1 MLRSLLAAMAACALV
16 PATSMAATHTVAP
29 GETLWGIAYA
39 NNLPTSAVAAA
50 NGLSAEA
57 RVVAGT
63 NLTIPV
69 PGQAPTPP
77 VNPAPSAPGTTT
89 APAATGGG
97 GYRVQTGDTLSG
109 IAVRQG
115 VSLSALAAA
124 NGLRTDSWAIQGTT
138 LKLPAPGSAPV
149 SEAAESPQAA
159 GQGAPEAMGAYKVR
173 PGDTLSGLAAAAR
186 VPAAQMAYMNGL
198 NPTSQLVAGTII
210 KLPTGAAIN
219 TTIPAPARTIVPQAA
234 PMASPGRLSA
244 GQVGTLAA
252 QSGAPSSLAAAIAWQ
267 ESGFNNAMISPANA
281 RGVMQVMP
289 GTWSWVQSNLSST
302 RLDPSSPTDN
312 VKAGSLYLAHLLRE
326 TNGDPSLAA
335 AGYYQGLSSV
345 RRIGMLPETRR
356 YVANVLALRARFGG

>member
-50 NGLSAEA
+50 NGLSTEA

-63 NLTIPV
+63 NLTIPA
-69 PGQAPTPP
+69 PGQAPIPP
-77 VNPAPSAPGTTT
+77 VNAAPSSPGIAL
-89 APAATGGG
+89 APAASGGG
-97 GYRVQTGDTLSG
+97 GYRVAPGDTLSA
-109 IAVRQG
+109 IAASHG
-115 VSLSALAAA
+115 VSLGALAAA
-124 NGLRTDSWAIQGTT
+124 NGLKLDSWVIQGTT
-138 LKLPAPGSAPV
+138 LRLPAPVSAPLG
-149 SEAAESPQAA
+149 QAA
-159 GQGAPEAMGAYKVR
+159 PAAAGPGAPEAMGAYKVR

-198 NPTSQLVAGTII
+198 NPTSQLIAGTIL

-219 TTIPAPARTIVPQAA
+219 TTTPAPARTIVPQAA
-234 PMASPGRLSA
+234 PMATPGRLNA

-252 QSGAPSSLAAAIAWQ
+252 QAGAPSSLAAAIAWQ

-302 RLDPSSPTDN
+302 RLDPSSATDN

>member
-1 MLRSLLAAMAACALV
+1 MFRSLLAAMAACALV

-39 NNLPTSAVAAA
+39 NNLPTSAVATA
-50 NGLSAEA
+50 NGLSTEA

-63 NLTIPV
+63 NLTIPA

-77 VNPAPSAPGTTT
+77 VNPVPSSPGTTT
-89 APAATGGG
+89 TPAASGGG
-97 GYRVQTGDTLSG
+97 GYRVAPGDTLTG
-109 IAVRQG
+109 IAARQG
-115 VSLSALAAA
+115 VSLGSLAAA
-124 NGLRTDSWAIQGTT
+124 NGLKLDSWVIQGTT
-138 LKLPAPGSAPV
+138 LRLPAPGSAPV
-149 SEAAESPQAA
+149 AQAA
-159 GQGAPEAMGAYKVR
+159 PATGQGAPEAMGAYKVR

-198 NPTSQLVAGTII
+198 NPTAQLVAGTII

-219 TTIPAPARTIVPQAA
+219 TTTPAPARTIVPQAA

-289 GTWSWVQSNLSST
+289 GTWSWVQANLSSA

-326 TNGDPSLAA
+326 TGGDPSLAA
-335 AGYYQGLSSV
+335 AGYYQGLASV
-345 RRIGMLPETRR
+345 RRIGMLPETQR
-356 YVANVLALRARFGG
+356 YVANVLALRGRFGG

>member
-1 MLRSLLAAMAACALV
+1 MFRSLLAAMAACALV

-39 NNLPTSAVAAA
+39 NNLPTSAVATA
-50 NGLSAEA
+50 NGLSTEA

-63 NLTIPV
+63 NLTIPA

-77 VNPAPSAPGTTT
+77 VNPVPSSPGTTT
-89 APAATGGG
+89 TPAASGGG
-97 GYRVQTGDTLSG
+97 GYRVAPGDTLTG
-109 IAVRQG
+109 IAARQG
-115 VSLSALAAA
+115 VSLGSLAAA
-124 NGLRTDSWAIQGTT
+124 NGLKLDSWVIQGTT
-138 LKLPAPGSAPV
+138 LRLPAPGSAPV
-149 SEAAESPQAA
+149 AQAA
-159 GQGAPEAMGAYKVR
+159 PASAQGAPEAMGAYKVR

-198 NPTSQLVAGTII
+198 NPTAQLVAGTII

-219 TTIPAPARTIVPQAA
+219 TTTPAPARTIVPQAA

-289 GTWSWVQSNLSST
+289 GTWSWVQANLSSA

-335 AGYYQGLSSV
+335 AGYYQGLASV
-345 RRIGMLPETRR
+345 RRIGMLPETQR
-356 YVANVLALRARFGG
+356 YVANVLALRGRFGG

>member
-39 NNLPTSAVAAA
+39 NNLPTSAVATA
-50 NGLSAEA
+50 NGLSTEA

-63 NLTIPV
+63 NLTIPA

-77 VNPAPSAPGTTT
+77 VNPVPSSPGTTST
-89 APAATGGG
+89 PAASGGG
-97 GYRVQTGDTLSG
+97 GYRVAPGDTLSG
-109 IAVRQG
+109 IAARQG
-115 VSLSALAAA
+115 VSLGSLAAA
-124 NGLRTDSWAIQGTT
+124 NGLKLDSWVIQGTT
-138 LKLPAPGSAPV
+138 LRLPAPGSAPV
-149 SEAAESPQAA
+149 AQAAPAA

-198 NPTSQLVAGTII
+198 NPTAQLVAGTII

-219 TTIPAPARTIVPQAA
+219 TTTPAPARTIVPQAA

-289 GTWSWVQSNLSST
+289 GTWSWVQANLSSA

-326 TNGDPSLAA
+326 TGGDPAHGRRRLLPGAGFGAA
-335 AGYYQGLSSV
+335 HRDAA
-345 RRIGMLPETRR
+345 RDPA
-356 YVANVLALRARFGG
+356 YVANVLALRGRFGG

>member
-1 MLRSLLAAMAACALV
+1 MFRSLLAAMAACALV
-16 PATSMAATHTVAP
+16 PATCMAATHTVAP

-39 NNLPTSAVAAA
+39 NNLPTSTVAAA
-50 NGLSAEA
+50 NGLSTDA

-63 NLTIPV
+63 NLTIPA

-77 VNPAPSAPGTTT
+77 VTPAPSAPGTTS
-89 APAATGGG
+89 APASSGGG
-97 GYRVQTGDTLSG
+97 GYRVAPGDTLSG
-109 IAVRQG
+109 IAGRQG
-115 VSLSALAAA
+115 VSLSSLAAA
-124 NGLRTDSWAIQGTT
+124 NGLKVDSWVIQGTT
-138 LKLPAPGSAPV
+138 LALPAPGSAP
-149 SEAAESPQAA
+149 AAPVARAA
-159 GQGAPEAMGAYKVR
+159 TATGAPEAMGAYKVR
-173 PGDTLSGLAAAAR
+173 PGDTLSGLAAASR

-198 NPTSQLVAGTII
+198 DPEARLVAGTVI
-210 KLPTGAAIN
+210 KLPTGATIN
-219 TTIPAPARTIVPQAA
+219 TTVPAPARTIVPQAA

-289 GTWSWVQSNLSST
+289 GTWSWVQSNLSQA

-326 TNGDPSLAA
+326 TNGDPALAA
-335 AGYYQGLSSV
+335 AGYYQGLASV

-356 YVANVLALRARFGG
+356 YVANVLALRGRFGG

>member
-1 MLRSLLAAMAACALV
+1 MFRSLLAAMAACALV

-39 NNLPTSAVAAA
+39 NNLPTSSVAAA

-63 NLTIPV
+63 NLTIPA

-77 VNPAPSAPGTTT
+77 VNPAPSSPGTTS

-97 GYRVQTGDTLSG
+97 GYRVAPGDTLSA
-109 IAVRQG
+109 IAARQG
-115 VSLSALAAA
+115 VSLGSLAAA
-124 NGLRTDSWAIQGTT
+124 NGLKLDSWVIQGTT

-149 SEAAESPQAA
+149 AQAPA
-159 GQGAPEAMGAYKVR
+159 QGAPEAMGAYKVR
-173 PGDTLSGLAAAAR
+173 VGDTLSGLAAAAR

-198 NPTSQLVAGTII
+198 NPTAQLVAGTII

-219 TTIPAPARTIVPQAA
+219 PTTPAPARTIVPQAA

-252 QSGAPSSLAAAIAWQ
+252 QSGAPSSLASAIAWQ

-289 GTWSWVQSNLSST
+289 GTWSWVQSNLSRA

-312 VKAGSLYLAHLLRE
+312 VRAGSLYLAHLLRE
-326 TNGDPSLAA
+326 TNGDPALAA
-335 AGYYQGLSSV
+335 AGYYQGLASV
-345 RRIGMLPETRR
+345 RRIGMLPETQR
-356 YVANVLALRARFGG
+356 YVANVLALRGRFGG

>member
-16 PATSMAATHTVAP
+16 PATSSAAIHTVAP

-39 NNLPTSAVAAA
+39 NNLPTSAVATA
-50 NGLSAEA
+50 NGLSTEA

-63 NLTIPV
+63 NLTIPA

-77 VNPAPSAPGTTT
+77 VNAAPSSPGTTS
-89 APAATGGG
+89 APAASGGG
-97 GYRVQTGDTLSG
+97 GYRVAPGDTLSA
-109 IAVRQG
+109 IAARQG
-115 VSLSALAAA
+115 VSLGSLAAA
-124 NGLRTDSWAIQGTT
+124 NGLKLDSWVIQGTT
-138 LKLPAPGSAPV
+138 LRLPAPGSAPV
-149 SEAAESPQAA
+149 AQAA
-159 GQGAPEAMGAYKVR
+159 PAGAPEAMGAYKVR
-173 PGDTLSGLAAAAR
+173 PGDTLSGLAAATR

-198 NPTSQLVAGTII
+198 NPTSQLIAGTVI

-219 TTIPAPARTIVPQAA
+219 TTTPAPARTIVPQAA

-289 GTWSWVQSNLSST
+289 GTWSWVQANLSST

-326 TNGDPSLAA
+326 TSGDPSLAA
-335 AGYYQGLSSV
+335 AGYYQGLASV

-356 YVANVLALRARFGG
+356 YVANVLALRGRFGG

>member
-1 MLRSLLAAMAACALV
+1 MFRSLLAAMAACALV

-39 NNLPTSAVAAA
+39 NNLPTSAVATA
-50 NGLSAEA
+50 NGLSTEA

-63 NLTIPV
+63 NLTIPA

-77 VNPAPSAPGTTT
+77 VNPVPSSPGTTST
-89 APAATGGG
+89 PAASGGG
-97 GYRVQTGDTLSG
+97 GYRVAPGDTLTG
-109 IAVRQG
+109 IAARQG
-115 VSLSALAAA
+115 VSLGSLAAA
-124 NGLRTDSWAIQGTT
+124 NGLKLDSWVIQGTT
-138 LKLPAPGSAPV
+138 LRLPAPGSAPV
-149 SEAAESPQAA
+149 AQAA
-159 GQGAPEAMGAYKVR
+159 PATGQGAPEAMGAYKVR

-198 NPTSQLVAGTII
+198 NPTAQLVAGTII
-210 KLPTGAAIN
+210 KLPTGAAIS
-219 TTIPAPARTIVPQAA
+219 TTTPAPARTIVPQAA

-244 GQVGTLAA
+244 GQVGSLAA
-252 QSGAPSSLAAAIAWQ
+252 QSGAPSSLASAIAWQ

-281 RGVMQVMP
+281 RGIMQVMP

-326 TNGDPSLAA
+326 TNGDPATAA
-335 AGYYQGLSSV
+335 AGYYQGLASV
-345 RRIGMLPETRR
+345 RRIGMLPETQR
-356 YVANVLALRARFGG
+356 YVANVLALRGRFGG

>member
-16 PATSMAATHTVAP
+16 PATSVAATHTVAP

-50 NGLSAEA
+50 NGLSTEA

-63 NLTIPV
+63 NLTIPA
-69 PGQAPTPP
+69 PGQAPMPP
-77 VNPAPSAPGTTT
+77 VNPAPSSPGTTT

-97 GYRVQTGDTLSG
+97 GYLVQAGDTLSG
-109 IAVRQG
+109 IALRYG

-124 NGLRTDSWAIQGTT
+124 NGLRTDSWAIQGTS
-138 LKLPAPGSAPV
+138 LRLPAPGSAP
-149 SEAAESPQAA
+149 AAAPAAQA
-159 GQGAPEAMGAYKVR
+159 APEAMGAYKVR
-173 PGDTLSGLAAAAR
+173 PGVTLSGLAAASR

-198 NPTSQLVAGTII
+198 NPTAQLVAGTII
-210 KLPTGAAIN
+210 KLPTGAAI
-219 TTIPAPARTIVPQAA
+219 TPTAPAPARTIVPQAA

-289 GTWSWVQSNLSST
+289 GTWSWVQANLSSA

-335 AGYYQGLSSV
+335 AGYYQGLASV

>member
-39 NNLPTSAVAAA
+39 NNLPTSTVAAA
-50 NGLSAEA
+50 NGLSPEA

-63 NLTIPV
+63 NLTIPA

-77 VNPAPSAPGTTT
+77 VTPAPASPGTAT

-97 GYRVQTGDTLSG
+97 GYRVQPGDSLSA

-124 NGLRTDSWAIQGTT
+124 NGMKPDSWVIQGTS
-138 LKLPAPGSAPV
+138 LRLPAPGSAP
-149 SEAAESPQAA
+149 AATQPAAPAA

-198 NPTSQLVAGTII
+198 NPNAQLVAGTVI

-219 TTIPAPARTIVPQAA
+219 ATAPAPARTIVPQAA
-234 PMASPGRLSA
+234 PMASPGRLTA

-252 QSGAPSSLAAAIAWQ
+252 QAGAPASLASAIAWQ

-289 GTWSWVQSNLSST
+289 GTWSWVQSNLSGT
-302 RLDPSSPTDN
+302 RLDPSSPNDN

-326 TNGDPSLAA
+326 TNGDPAMAA
-335 AGYYQGLSSV
+335 ASYYQGLASV

-356 YVANVLALRARFGG
+356 YVANVLALRGRFGG

>member
-1 MLRSLLAAMAACALV
+1 MFRSLLAAMAACALV
-16 PATSMAATHTVAP
+16 PATSAAATHTVAP

-50 NGLSAEA
+50 NGLSPEA

-63 NLTIPV
+63 NLTIPA
-69 PGQAPTPP
+69 PGQAPIPP
-77 VNPAPSAPGTTT
+77 VNAAPSAPGTAS
-89 APAATGGG
+89 APATSGGG
-97 GYRVQTGDTLSG
+97 GYRVAPGDTLSG
-109 IAVRQG
+109 IAARQG
-115 VSLSALAAA
+115 VSLGSLAAA
-124 NGLRTDSWAIQGTT
+124 NGLKLDSWVIQGTA
-138 LKLPAPGSAPV
+138 LRLPAPGSAPV
-149 SEAAESPQAA
+149 AAIP
-159 GQGAPEAMGAYKVR
+159 QGAPEAMGAYKVR
-173 PGDTLSGLAAAAR
+173 PGDTLTGLAAAAR

-198 NPTSQLVAGTII
+198 NPTAQLIAGTIL
-210 KLPTGAAIN
+210 KLPTGAAI
-219 TTIPAPARTIVPQAA
+219 TTSTPAPARTIVPQAA

-289 GTWSWVQSNLSST
+289 GTWSWVQANLSPT
-302 RLDPSSPTDN
+302 RLDPASPTDN

-356 YVANVLALRARFGG
+356 YVANVLALRSRFGG

>member
-1 MLRSLLAAMAACALV
+1 MFRSLLAAMAACALV

-50 NGLSAEA
+50 NGLSTEA

-63 NLTIPV
+63 NLTIPA
-69 PGQAPTPP
+69 PGQAPIPP
-77 VNPAPSAPGTTT
+77 VNPVPSSPGTTT
-89 APAATGGG
+89 TPAASGGG
-97 GYRVQTGDTLSG
+97 GYRVAPGDTLTG
-109 IAVRQG
+109 IAARQG
-115 VSLSALAAA
+115 VSLGSLAAA
-124 NGLRTDSWAIQGTT
+124 NGLKLDSWVIQGTT
-138 LKLPAPGSAPV
+138 LRLPAPGSAPV
-149 SEAAESPQAA
+149 AQAA
-159 GQGAPEAMGAYKVR
+159 PATGQGAPEAMGAYKVR

-198 NPTSQLVAGTII
+198 NPTAQLVAGTII

-219 TTIPAPARTIVPQAA
+219 TTTPAPARTIVPQAA

-289 GTWSWVQSNLSST
+289 GTWSWVQANLSSA

-335 AGYYQGLSSV
+335 AGYYQGLASV
-345 RRIGMLPETRR
+345 RRIGMLPETQR
-356 YVANVLALRARFGG
+356 YVANVLALRGRFGG

>member
-1 MLRSLLAAMAACALV
+1 
-16 PATSMAATHTVAP
+16 MAATHTVAP

-39 NNLPTSAVAAA
+39 NNLPTSSVAAA

-63 NLTIPV
+63 NLTIPA

-77 VNPAPSAPGTTT
+77 VNPAPSSPGTTS

-97 GYRVQTGDTLSG
+97 GYRVAPGDTLSA
-109 IAVRQG
+109 IAARQG
-115 VSLSALAAA
+115 VSLGSLAAA
-124 NGLRTDSWAIQGTT
+124 NGLKLDSWVIQGTT

-149 SEAAESPQAA
+149 AQAPA
-159 GQGAPEAMGAYKVR
+159 QGAPEAMGAYKVR

-198 NPTSQLVAGTII
+198 NPTAQLVAGTII

-219 TTIPAPARTIVPQAA
+219 PTTPAPARTIVPQAA

-252 QSGAPSSLAAAIAWQ
+252 QSGAPSSLASAIAWQ

-289 GTWSWVQSNLSST
+289 GTWSWVQSNLSRA

-326 TNGDPSLAA
+326 TNGDPALAA
-335 AGYYQGLSSV
+335 AGYYQGLASV
-345 RRIGMLPETRR
+345 RRIGMLPETQR
-356 YVANVLALRARFGG
+356 YVANVLALRGRFGG

>member
-1 MLRSLLAAMAACALV
+1 MFRSLLAAMAACALV

-39 NNLPTSAVAAA
+39 NNLPTSSVAAA

-63 NLTIPV
+63 NLTIPA

-77 VNPAPSAPGTTT
+77 VNPAPSSPGTTS

-97 GYRVQTGDTLSG
+97 GYRVAPGDTLSA
-109 IAVRQG
+109 IAARQG
-115 VSLSALAAA
+115 VSLGSLAAA
-124 NGLRTDSWAIQGTT
+124 NGLKLDSWVIQGTT

-149 SEAAESPQAA
+149 AQAPA
-159 GQGAPEAMGAYKVR
+159 QGAPEAMGAYKVR
-173 PGDTLSGLAAAAR
+173 VGDTLSGLAAAAR

-198 NPTSQLVAGTII
+198 NPTAQLVAGTII
-210 KLPTGAAIN
+210 NLPTGAAIN
-219 TTIPAPARTIVPQAA
+219 PTTPAPARTIVPQAA

-252 QSGAPSSLAAAIAWQ
+252 QSGAPSSLASAIAWQ

-289 GTWSWVQSNLSST
+289 GTWSWVQSNLSRA

-326 TNGDPSLAA
+326 TNGDPALAA
-335 AGYYQGLSSV
+335 AGYYQGLASV
-345 RRIGMLPETRR
+345 RRIGMLPETQR
-356 YVANVLALRARFGG
+356 YVANVLALRGRFGG